1 MTDEAPTGEPRDA
14 AALLADLTDLLQ
26 LEADA
31 LPAYAVAIAGL
42 RRPDYPRRNA
52 RHSTTSGTSS
62 VTGAGRI

>member
-31 LPAYAVAIAGL
+31 LPAYAVALEQFA
-42 RRPDYPRRNA
+42 
-52 RHSTTSGTSS
+52 
-62 VTGAGRI
+62 